1 MAASRYHESV
11 EDFRRRTPRVY
22 GEPAAPGEEPAPA
35 TATATAT
42 QEVAPPRPNAST
54 IEGAI
59 QGIGLMAAA
68 VVSDDPL
75 VRRRARPVVLVLRVA
90 VAAMLL
96 AILVAL
102 LDG

>member
-22 GEPAAPGEEPAPA
+22 GEPAAPGEEPEP
-35 TATATAT
+35 ATATAT

-68 VVSDDPL
+68 AVSDDPL